1 MSGSHNFKPTPCRS
15 DILPAQ
21 DFSFCVDICKLV
33 YPRIWLSS
41 GPRLTLFF
49 SEFGTS
55 HTSLTSYGLVY
66 SPLKV
71 KVDFFEKFIDNL
83 LLEHAGLPHV
93 LDLCPPG
100 QFFGQ
105 MSQGRGSLSSP
116 GPGPDNN
123 KLSFFCWNRLVSE
136 YEFILKTR
144 PTVLHCQAPYTRL

>member
-1 MSGSHNFKPTPCRS
+1 MQK
-15 DILPAQ
+15 I
-21 DFSFCVDICKLV
+21 
-33 YPRIWLSS
+33 
-41 GPRLTLFF
+41 RLLRAKAYIVF
-49 SEFGTS
+49 SEFGTP

-83 LLEHAGLPHV
+83 LLEHAGLPYV

-123 KLSFFCWNRLVSE
+123 KLSFFC
-136 YEFILKTR
+136 
-144 PTVLHCQAPYTRL
+144 